1 MNKDVRNKKPGGLV
15 MHPINLGLRF
25 ILEMTMLFAIAFWG
39 WTQYEGWLKY
49 LLTLGLP
56 VLSATVWGIFAVPND
71 PSRSGKTV
79 VVTPGWIRLVL
90 EIIFFILG
98 FWALNDIGYRLIA
111 FTYLLF
117 VILHYSFSISRL
129 RWIIK
134 Q

>member
-1 MNKDVRNKKPGGLV
+1 MNKDVRNKKPGELV
-15 MHPINLGLRF
+15 MHPLNLGLRF

-39 WTQYEGWLKY
+39 WTQHEGWLKY
-49 LLTLGLP
+49 FLSIGLP
-56 VLSATVWGIFAVPND
+56 VLFAIIWGVFAVPND

-90 EIIFFILG
+90 EIIFFMLG

-111 FTYLLF
+111 FIYLLF

>member
-1 MNKDVRNKKPGGLV
+1 

>member
-1 MNKDVRNKKPGGLV
+1 MNKDIRIKKPGELV

-25 ILEMTMLFAIAFWG
+25 ILEMTMLFAITFWG

-49 LLTLGLP
+49 LLTIGLP

-90 EIIFFILG
+90 ELIFFILG
-98 FWALNDIGYRLIA
+98 FWALNNIGYRLMA
-111 FTYLLF
+111 FIYLSF

-129 RWIIK
+129 RWLIK